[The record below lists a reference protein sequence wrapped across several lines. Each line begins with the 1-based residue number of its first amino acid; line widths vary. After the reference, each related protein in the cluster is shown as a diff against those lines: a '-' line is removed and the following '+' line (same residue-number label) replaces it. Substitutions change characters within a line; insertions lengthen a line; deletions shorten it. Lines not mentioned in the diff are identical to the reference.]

1 MIALAEKL
9 SKSFGPQL
17 LWSDVVLQL
26 NAGERW
32 GLVGPNGAG
41 KTTFLKILMGLETP
55 DEGRVS
61 FARDI
66 RVGYLEQET
75 KLSKDTTALE
85 EVVQSAHE
93 VVRLQSLL
101 SDQEHQI
108 AQLSSSSLNTA
119 QQKELDELLANY
131 SKNQENFERL
141 GGYELQA
148 RAQQILGGL
157 GFPVE
162 DFHKL
167 ACEFSGGW
175 QMRISLAKLLL
186 KHPDLLLL
194 DEPTNH
200 LDLESVAWLES
211 FLSSYDGAVLMVSHD
226 RAFMDACVS
235 HIASIENK
243 RVMTY
248 VGNYTRYLKQREDNL
263 IQLRAKREA
272 QLRDIAHMQ
281 VFIDRFRYKPT
292 KAKQVQERVRRLEQ
306 IKSEL
311 VVLPQASKKVHFN
324 FPAPPRTADTVV
336 SVEHV
341 SKHFEDAV
349 VYNDVNVVL
358 YRGDHVAL
366 VGPNGAGKSTLMKLI
381 CGIEKPIAGN
391 IVLGKNVEF
400 SYYAQH
406 QLETLNERNT
416 VLQEMGEASNTWTTS
431 EQRRLLGAFLFHG
444 EDVDKRVS
452 VLSGGE
458 RARLALAKML
468 VFPDPLLCLDEPTNH
483 LDIDSVEVLEHALT
497 TFKGT
502 VLLVS
507 HDEHLVRNVAN
518 KIIEVRN
525 HQVRVFDGDYD
536 YYLYKREELDAREQK
551 DAAGAHAQARVDNT
565 GLLHA
570 SHEQRSASL
579 DTLSQGKKA
588 EAVVS
593 QNSTRT
599 DSPLDSHDHLA
610 KRNVKTKEQR
620 RLEAEA
626 RNRAHRR
633 VARERKRLSEVEA
646 VLQAST
652 SRKHELETR
661 MSDQEI
667 YQHKD
672 EFNECMNEYN
682 ALSQKIDALEQEWLE
697 LTRIVEEG
705 TNE

>member
-108 AQLSSSSLNTA
+108 AQLSSSSLHTA

-263 IQLRAKREA
+263 IQLHAKREA

-341 SKHFEDAV
+341 SKQFEDSV

-381 CGIEKPIAGN
+381 CGIEKPTAGN

-551 DAAGAHAQARVDNT
+551 DTAGAHVHVRVDNT
-565 GLLHA
+565 GLSHA
-570 SHEQRSASL
+570 SREQGNASL
-579 DTLSQGKKA
+579 DAASQGKKA

-599 DSPLDSHDHLA
+599 DSSLDSHAHMA

-626 RNRAHRR
+626 RNSAHRR

-652 SRKHELETR
+652 SRKRELETR

-705 TNE
+705 THE

>member
-108 AQLSSSSLNTA
+108 AQLSSSSADTA

-263 IQLRAKREA
+263 IQLHAKREA

-341 SKHFEDAV
+341 SKQFEDTV

-381 CGIEKPIAGN
+381 CGIEKPTAGN

-570 SHEQRSASL
+570 SHEQGSASL

-588 EAVVS
+588 TGFIS
-593 QNSTRT
+593 QNSART

-646 VLQAST
+646 ALQAST

>member
-101 SDQEHQI
+101 SDQEHKI

-341 SKHFEDAV
+341 SKQFEDSV

-381 CGIEKPIAGN
+381 CGIEKPTAGN
-391 IVLGKNVEF
+391 IALGKNVEF

-536 YYLYKREELDAREQK
+536 YYLYKREELDAHEEK
-551 DAAGAHAQARVDNT
+551 DAAGAYAHVRIADT
-565 GLLHA
+565 GLSHA
-570 SHEQRSASL
+570 SREQGSASL
-579 DTLSQGKKA
+579 DAASQGKKA

-593 QNSTRT
+593 QKSTRT
-599 DSPLDSHDHLA
+599 DSSLDSHAHLA

-626 RNRAHRR
+626 RNSAHRR

-652 SRKHELETR
+652 SRKRELETR

-697 LTRIVEEG
+697 LTSIVEEG
-705 TNE
+705 THE

>member
-108 AQLSSSSLNTA
+108 AQLSSSSADTA

-263 IQLRAKREA
+263 IQLHAKREA

-341 SKHFEDAV
+341 SKQFEDTV

-381 CGIEKPIAGN
+381 CGIEKPTAGN

-570 SHEQRSASL
+570 SHEQGSASL
-579 DTLSQGKKA
+579 DTLSQGKKV

-646 VLQAST
+646 ALQAST

>member
-108 AQLSSSSLNTA
+108 AQLSSSSVDTA

-263 IQLRAKREA
+263 IQLHAKREA

-341 SKHFEDAV
+341 SKHFEDSV

-381 CGIEKPIAGN
+381 CGIEKPTAGN

-536 YYLYKREELDAREQK
+536 YYLYKREELDAREEK
-551 DAAGAHAQARVDNT
+551 DAAGAHAHVRVDNT
-565 GLLHA
+565 GLSHA
-570 SHEQRSASL
+570 SREQGNASL
-579 DTLSQGKKA
+579 DAASQGKKA

-626 RNRAHRR
+626 RNSAHRR

-652 SRKHELETR
+652 SRKRELETR

>member
-108 AQLSSSSLNTA
+108 AQLSSSSVDTA

-148 RAQQILGGL
+148 HAQQILGGL

-263 IQLRAKREA
+263 IQLSAKREA

-381 CGIEKPIAGN
+381 CGIEKPTAGN

-536 YYLYKREELDAREQK
+536 YYLYKREELDAREEK
-551 DAAGAHAQARVDNT
+551 DAAGAHAHVRVDNT

-570 SHEQRSASL
+570 SREQRSASL
-579 DTLSQGKKA
+579 DTLSQDKKA
-588 EAVVS
+588 TGFIS
-593 QNSTRT
+593 QNSART
-599 DSPLDSHDHLA
+599 DSPLDPHDHLA

-626 RNRAHRR
+626 RNSAHRR

-646 VLQAST
+646 ALQAST

>member
-336 SVEHV
+336 SVEYV
-341 SKHFEDAV
+341 SKHFEDSV

-381 CGIEKPIAGN
+381 CGIEKPTAGN

-536 YYLYKREELDAREQK
+536 YYLYKREELDAHEEK
-551 DAAGAHAQARVDNT
+551 DAAGAHAHVRVDNT
-565 GLLHA
+565 GLSHA
-570 SHEQRSASL
+570 SREQGNASL
-579 DTLSQGKKA
+579 DAASQGKKA

-599 DSPLDSHDHLA
+599 DSSLDSHAHMA

-626 RNRAHRR
+626 RNSAHRR

-652 SRKHELETR
+652 SRKRELETR

-705 TNE
+705 THE

>member
-341 SKHFEDAV
+341 SKHFEDSV

-381 CGIEKPIAGN
+381 CGIEKPTAGN

-536 YYLYKREELDAREQK
+536 YYLYKREELDAREEK
-551 DAAGAHAQARVDNT
+551 DAAGAHTQARVDNT

-570 SHEQRSASL
+570 PNEQRSASL
-579 DTLSQGKKA
+579 AAASQGKKA
-588 EAVVS
+588 EAVAS

-599 DSPLDSHDHLA
+599 DSSLDSHAHMA

-626 RNRAHRR
+626 RNSAHRR

-652 SRKHELETR
+652 SRKRELETR

-705 TNE
+705 THE

>member
-108 AQLSSSSLNTA
+108 AQLSSSSVDTA

-263 IQLRAKREA
+263 IQLHAKREA

-349 VYNDVNVVL
+349 VYNDVNLVL

-381 CGIEKPIAGN
+381 CGIEKPTAGN

-652 SRKHELETR
+652 SRKRELETR

>member
-108 AQLSSSSLNTA
+108 AQLSSSSADTA

-263 IQLRAKREA
+263 IQLHAKREA

-341 SKHFEDAV
+341 SKQFEDTV

-381 CGIEKPIAGN
+381 CGIEKPTAGN

-570 SHEQRSASL
+570 SHEQGSASL

-588 EAVVS
+588 TGFIS
-593 QNSTRT
+593 QNSART

-626 RNRAHRR
+626 RNSAHRR

-646 VLQAST
+646 ALQAST

>member
-108 AQLSSSSLNTA
+108 AQLSSSSVDTA

-263 IQLRAKREA
+263 IQLHAKREA

-349 VYNDVNVVL
+349 VYNDVNLVL

-381 CGIEKPIAGN
+381 CGIEKPTTGN

-579 DTLSQGKKA
+579 AAASQGKKA

>member
-108 AQLSSSSLNTA
+108 AQLSSSSLDTA

-263 IQLRAKREA
+263 IQLSTKREA

-341 SKHFEDAV
+341 SKHFEDSV

-381 CGIEKPIAGN
+381 CGIEKPTAGN

-536 YYLYKREELDAREQK
+536 YYLYKREELDAREEK
-551 DAAGAHAQARVDNT
+551 DAAGVHTQARVDNT

-570 SHEQRSASL
+570 PHEQRSASL
-579 DTLSQGKKA
+579 DAASQSKKA

-593 QNSTRT
+593 QKSTCT
-599 DSPLDSHDHLA
+599 GSSLDSHAHMA

-626 RNRAHRR
+626 RNSAHRR

-652 SRKHELETR
+652 SRKRELETR

-705 TNE
+705 THE

>member
-108 AQLSSSSLNTA
+108 AQLSSSSLDTA

-263 IQLRAKREA
+263 IQLHAKREA

-341 SKHFEDAV
+341 SKQFEDAV
-349 VYNDVNVVL
+349 VYNDVNLVL

-381 CGIEKPIAGN
+381 CGIEKPTAGN

-536 YYLYKREELDAREQK
+536 YYLYKREELDAREEK
-551 DAAGAHAQARVDNT
+551 DAAGAHTQARVDNT

-570 SHEQRSASL
+570 PHEQRSASL
-579 DTLSQGKKA
+579 DAASQSKKA

-593 QNSTRT
+593 QKSTRT
-599 DSPLDSHDHLA
+599 DSSLDSHAHMA

-626 RNRAHRR
+626 RNSAHRR

-652 SRKHELETR
+652 SRKRELETR

-705 TNE
+705 THE

>member
-336 SVEHV
+336 SVEYV
-341 SKHFEDAV
+341 SKHFEDSV

-381 CGIEKPIAGN
+381 CGIEKPTAGN

-551 DAAGAHAQARVDNT
+551 DAAEAHAQARVDNT

>member
-263 IQLRAKREA
+263 IQLSAKREA

-341 SKHFEDAV
+341 SKHFEDSV

-381 CGIEKPIAGN
+381 CGIEKPTAGN

-536 YYLYKREELDAREQK
+536 YYLYKREELDAREEK
-551 DAAGAHAQARVDNT
+551 DAAGAHTQARVDNT
-565 GLLHA
+565 GLSHA
-570 SHEQRSASL
+570 SREQGNASL
-579 DTLSQGKKA
+579 DAASQGKKA

-599 DSPLDSHDHLA
+599 DSSLDSHVHIA

-626 RNRAHRR
+626 RNSAHRR

-652 SRKHELETR
+652 SRKRELEIR

-672 EFNECMNEYN
+672 EFNDCMNEYN

-705 TNE
+705 THE

>member
-108 AQLSSSSLNTA
+108 AQLSSSSVDTA

-263 IQLRAKREA
+263 IQLHAKREA

-341 SKHFEDAV
+341 SKQFEDAV
-349 VYNDVNVVL
+349 VYNDVNLVL

-381 CGIEKPIAGN
+381 CGIEKPTAGN

-536 YYLYKREELDAREQK
+536 YYLYKREELDAREEK
-551 DAAGAHAQARVDNT
+551 DAAGAHTQARVDNT

-570 SHEQRSASL
+570 PHEQRSASL
-579 DTLSQGKKA
+579 DAASQSKKA

-593 QNSTRT
+593 QKSTRT
-599 DSPLDSHDHLA
+599 DSSLDSHAHMA

-626 RNRAHRR
+626 RNSAHRR

-652 SRKHELETR
+652 SRKRELETR

-705 TNE
+705 THE

>member
-108 AQLSSSSLNTA
+108 AQLSSSSVDTA

-263 IQLRAKREA
+263 IQLHAKREA

-381 CGIEKPIAGN
+381 CGIEKPTAGN

-536 YYLYKREELDAREQK
+536 YYLYKREELDAREEK
-551 DAAGAHAQARVDNT
+551 DAAGAHTQARVDNT
-565 GLLHA
+565 GLSHA
-570 SHEQRSASL
+570 SREQGNASL
-579 DTLSQGKKA
+579 DAASQGKKA

-599 DSPLDSHDHLA
+599 DSSLDSHVHIA

-626 RNRAHRR
+626 RNSAHRR

-652 SRKHELETR
+652 SRKRELETR

-705 TNE
+705 THE

>member
-108 AQLSSSSLNTA
+108 AQLSRSSVDTA

-263 IQLRAKREA
+263 IQLHAKREA

-349 VYNDVNVVL
+349 VYNDVNLVL

-381 CGIEKPIAGN
+381 CGIEKPTAGN

-652 SRKHELETR
+652 SRKRELETR

>member
-108 AQLSSSSLNTA
+108 AQLSSSSVDTA

-263 IQLRAKREA
+263 IQLSAKREA

-381 CGIEKPIAGN
+381 CGIEKPTAGN

-551 DAAGAHAQARVDNT
+551 DTAGAHVHVRVDNT
-565 GLLHA
+565 GLSHA
-570 SHEQRSASL
+570 SREQGNASL
-579 DTLSQGKKA
+579 DAASQGKKA

-599 DSPLDSHDHLA
+599 DSSLDSHAHMA

-626 RNRAHRR
+626 RNSAHRR

-652 SRKHELETR
+652 SRKRELEIR

-705 TNE
+705 THE

>member
-108 AQLSSSSLNTA
+108 AQLSSSSVDTA

-263 IQLRAKREA
+263 IQLHAKREA

-341 SKHFEDAV
+341 SKHFEDSV

-381 CGIEKPIAGN
+381 CGIEKPTAGN

-626 RNRAHRR
+626 RNSAHRR

-652 SRKHELETR
+652 SRKRELETR

-705 TNE
+705 THE

>member
-108 AQLSSSSLNTA
+108 AQLSSSSVDTA

-263 IQLRAKREA
+263 IQLHAKREA

-349 VYNDVNVVL
+349 VYNDVNLVL

-381 CGIEKPIAGN
+381 CGIEKPTTGN

-551 DAAGAHAQARVDNT
+551 DATGAHAQVRVDNT

-646 VLQAST
+646 ALQAST

>member
-336 SVEHV
+336 SVEYV
-341 SKHFEDAV
+341 SKHFEDSV

-381 CGIEKPIAGN
+381 CGIEKPTAGN

-536 YYLYKREELDAREQK
+536 YYLYKREELDAREEK
-551 DAAGAHAQARVDNT
+551 DAAGAHAHVRVDNT
-565 GLLHA
+565 GLSHA
-570 SHEQRSASL
+570 SREQGNASL
-579 DTLSQGKKA
+579 DAASQGKKA

-599 DSPLDSHDHLA
+599 DSSLDSHAHMA

-626 RNRAHRR
+626 RNSAHRR

-652 SRKHELETR
+652 SRKRELETR

-705 TNE
+705 THE

>member
-108 AQLSSSSLNTA
+108 AQLSSSSVDTA

-263 IQLRAKREA
+263 IQLHAKREA

-349 VYNDVNVVL
+349 VYNDVNLVL

-381 CGIEKPIAGN
+381 CGIEKPTAGN

-551 DAAGAHAQARVDNT
+551 DAAGAHAQVRVDNT

-579 DTLSQGKKA
+579 DTLSQGKKV

-626 RNRAHRR
+626 RNSAHRR

-652 SRKHELETR
+652 SRKRELETR

-705 TNE
+705 THE

>member
-93 VVRLQSLL
+93 VVRLQSVL
-101 SDQEHQI
+101 SEQEHQI
-108 AQLSSSSLNTA
+108 AQLSSSSVDRV

-141 GGYELQA
+141 GGYELPA

-248 VGNYTRYLKQREDNL
+248 VGNYSRYLKQREDNL

-349 VYNDVNVVL
+349 VYNDVNLVL

-381 CGIEKPIAGN
+381 CGIEKPTAGK
-391 IVLGKNVEF
+391 VALGKNVEF

-406 QLETLNERNT
+406 QLETLKERNT

-536 YYLYKREELDAREQK
+536 YYLYKRDELNAREQK
-551 DAAGAHAQARVDNT
+551 DVAGLKTQTRLADTQV
-565 GLLHA
+565 
-570 SHEQRSASL
+570 SPKHEQGSGSL
-579 DTLSQGKKA
+579 DGALQGKKA
-588 EAVVS
+588 TVFIS
-593 QNSTRT
+593 QNSART
-599 DSPLDSHDHLA
+599 DSPSDSHAHLA

-620 RLEAEA
+620 RLEAQA
-626 RNRAHRR
+626 RNSAHRR
-633 VARERKRLSEVEA
+633 VARERKRLSEVETA
-646 VLQAST
+646 LQTST

>member
-263 IQLRAKREA
+263 IQLSAKREA

-341 SKHFEDAV
+341 SKHFEDSV

-381 CGIEKPIAGN
+381 CGIEKPTAGN

-551 DAAGAHAQARVDNT
+551 DTAGAHVHVRVDNT
-565 GLLHA
+565 GLSHA
-570 SHEQRSASL
+570 SREQGNASL
-579 DTLSQGKKA
+579 DAASQGKKA

-599 DSPLDSHDHLA
+599 DSSLDSHAHMA

-626 RNRAHRR
+626 RNSAHRR

-652 SRKHELETR
+652 SRKRELEIR

-705 TNE
+705 THE

>member
-108 AQLSSSSLNTA
+108 AQLSSSSVDTA

-186 KHPDLLLL
+186 KHPDLLFL

-263 IQLRAKREA
+263 IQLHAKREA

-341 SKHFEDAV
+341 SKHFEDTV

-381 CGIEKPIAGN
+381 CDIEKPTAGN

-652 SRKHELETR
+652 SRKRELETR

-705 TNE
+705 THE

>member
-108 AQLSSSSLNTA
+108 AQLSSSSLDTA

-263 IQLRAKREA
+263 IQLSAKREA

-341 SKHFEDAV
+341 SKHFEDSV

-381 CGIEKPIAGN
+381 CGIEKPTAGN

-536 YYLYKREELDAREQK
+536 YYLYKREELDAREEK
-551 DAAGAHAQARVDNT
+551 DAAGAHTQARVDNT

-570 SHEQRSASL
+570 PHEQRSASL
-579 DTLSQGKKA
+579 DAASQSKKA

-593 QNSTRT
+593 QKSTRT
-599 DSPLDSHDHLA
+599 DSSLDSHAHMA

-626 RNRAHRR
+626 RNSAHRR

-652 SRKHELETR
+652 SRKRELETR

-705 TNE
+705 THE

>member
-108 AQLSSSSLNTA
+108 AQLSSSSLDTA

-263 IQLRAKREA
+263 IQLSAKREA

-341 SKHFEDAV
+341 SKHFEDSV

-381 CGIEKPIAGN
+381 CGIEKPTAGN

-593 QNSTRT
+593 QKSTRT
-599 DSPLDSHDHLA
+599 DSSLDSHAHMA

-626 RNRAHRR
+626 RNSAHRR

-652 SRKHELETR
+652 SRKRELETR

-705 TNE
+705 THE

>member
-108 AQLSSSSLNTA
+108 AQLSSSSVDTA

-263 IQLRAKREA
+263 IQLHAKREA

-349 VYNDVNVVL
+349 VYNDVNLVL

-381 CGIEKPIAGN
+381 CGIEKPTAGN

-551 DAAGAHAQARVDNT
+551 DAAGAHAQVRVDNT

-579 DTLSQGKKA
+579 DTLSQGKKV

-652 SRKHELETR
+652 SRKRELETR

>member
-108 AQLSSSSLNTA
+108 AQLSSSSVDTA

-148 RAQQILGGL
+148 HAQQILGGL

-263 IQLRAKREA
+263 IQLHAKREA

-349 VYNDVNVVL
+349 VYNDVNLVL

-381 CGIEKPIAGN
+381 CGIEKPTAGN

-551 DAAGAHAQARVDNT
+551 DAAGAHAHVRVDNT
-565 GLLHA
+565 GLSHA
-570 SHEQRSASL
+570 SREQGNASL
-579 DTLSQGKKA
+579 DAASQGKKA

-599 DSPLDSHDHLA
+599 DSSLDSHVHIA

-626 RNRAHRR
+626 RNSAHRR

-652 SRKHELETR
+652 SRKRELEIR

-672 EFNECMNEYN
+672 EFNDCMNEYN

-705 TNE
+705 THE

>member
-108 AQLSSSSLNTA
+108 AQLSSSSVDTA

-263 IQLRAKREA
+263 IQLHAKREA

-341 SKHFEDAV
+341 SKHFEDSV
-349 VYNDVNVVL
+349 VYNDVNLVL

-366 VGPNGAGKSTLMKLI
+366 VGPNGSGKSTLMKLI
-381 CGIEKPIAGN
+381 CGIEKPTAGN

-536 YYLYKREELDAREQK
+536 YYLYKREELDAREEK
-551 DAAGAHAQARVDNT
+551 DAAGAHTQARVDNT

-570 SHEQRSASL
+570 PHEQRSASL
-579 DTLSQGKKA
+579 DAASQSKKA

-593 QNSTRT
+593 QKSTRT
-599 DSPLDSHDHLA
+599 DSSLDSHAHMA

-626 RNRAHRR
+626 RNSAHRR

-652 SRKHELETR
+652 SRKRELETR

-705 TNE
+705 THE

>member
-108 AQLSSSSLNTA
+108 AQLSSSSVDTA

-263 IQLRAKREA
+263 IQLHAKREA

-341 SKHFEDAV
+341 SKQFEDAV

-381 CGIEKPIAGN
+381 CGIEKPTAGN

-536 YYLYKREELDAREQK
+536 YYLYKREELDAREEK
-551 DAAGAHAQARVDNT
+551 DAAGAHTQARVDNT
-565 GLLHA
+565 GLSHA
-570 SHEQRSASL
+570 SREQGNASL
-579 DTLSQGKKA
+579 DAASQGKKA

-599 DSPLDSHDHLA
+599 DSSLDSHVHIA

-626 RNRAHRR
+626 RNSAHRR

-652 SRKHELETR
+652 SRKRELETR

-705 TNE
+705 THE

>member
-9 SKSFGPQL
+9 SKSFGLQL

-108 AQLSSSSLNTA
+108 AQLSSSSVDTA

-263 IQLRAKREA
+263 IQLHAKREA

-349 VYNDVNVVL
+349 VYNDVNLVL

-381 CGIEKPIAGN
+381 CGIEKPTAGN

-652 SRKHELETR
+652 SRKRELETR

>member
-341 SKHFEDAV
+341 SKHFEDSV

-381 CGIEKPIAGN
+381 CGIEKPTAGN

-536 YYLYKREELDAREQK
+536 YYLYKREELDAREEK
-551 DAAGAHAQARVDNT
+551 DAAGAHAHVRVDNT
-565 GLLHA
+565 GLSHA
-570 SHEQRSASL
+570 SREQGNASL
-579 DTLSQGKKA
+579 DAASQGKKA
-588 EAVVS
+588 ETVVS

-599 DSPLDSHDHLA
+599 DSSLDSHAHMA

-626 RNRAHRR
+626 RNSAHRR

-652 SRKHELETR
+652 SRKRELEIR

-672 EFNECMNEYN
+672 EFNDCMNEYN

-705 TNE
+705 THE

>member
-108 AQLSSSSLNTA
+108 AQLSSSSADTA

-263 IQLRAKREA
+263 IQLHAKREA

-341 SKHFEDAV
+341 SKQFEDTV

-381 CGIEKPIAGN
+381 CGIEKPTAGN

-588 EAVVS
+588 EAVVY

-646 VLQAST
+646 ALQAST

>member
-108 AQLSSSSLNTA
+108 AQLSSSSLDTA

-263 IQLRAKREA
+263 IQLSAKREA

-341 SKHFEDAV
+341 SKQFEDSV

-381 CGIEKPIAGN
+381 CGIEKPTAGN

-536 YYLYKREELDAREQK
+536 YYLYKREELDAREEK
-551 DAAGAHAQARVDNT
+551 DAAGAHAHVRVDNT
-565 GLLHA
+565 GLSHA
-570 SHEQRSASL
+570 SREQGNASL
-579 DTLSQGKKA
+579 DAASQGKKA

-599 DSPLDSHDHLA
+599 DSSLDSHVHIA

-626 RNRAHRR
+626 RNSAHRR

-652 SRKHELETR
+652 SRKRELEIR

-672 EFNECMNEYN
+672 EFNDCMNEYN

-705 TNE
+705 THE

>member
-108 AQLSSSSLNTA
+108 AQLSSSSVDTA

-536 YYLYKREELDAREQK
+536 YYLYKREELDAREEK
-551 DAAGAHAQARVDNT
+551 DAAGAHTQARVDNT
-565 GLLHA
+565 GLSHA
-570 SHEQRSASL
+570 SREQGNASL
-579 DTLSQGKKA
+579 DAASQGKKA

-599 DSPLDSHDHLA
+599 DSSLDSHVHIA

-626 RNRAHRR
+626 RNSAHRR

-652 SRKHELETR
+652 SRKRELEIR

-672 EFNECMNEYN
+672 EFNDCMNEYN

-705 TNE
+705 THE

>member
-108 AQLSSSSLNTA
+108 AQLSSSSVDTA
-119 QQKELDELLANY
+119 QQKELDELLVNY

-341 SKHFEDAV
+341 SKHFEDSV

-381 CGIEKPIAGN
+381 CGIEKPTAGN

-536 YYLYKREELDAREQK
+536 YYLYKREELDAREEK
-551 DAAGAHAQARVDNT
+551 DAAGAHTQARVDNT

-570 SHEQRSASL
+570 PHEQRSASL
-579 DTLSQGKKA
+579 DAASQSKKA

-593 QNSTRT
+593 QKSTRT
-599 DSPLDSHDHLA
+599 DSSLDSHAHMA

-626 RNRAHRR
+626 RNSAHRR

-652 SRKHELETR
+652 LRKRELETR

-705 TNE
+705 THE

>member
-341 SKHFEDAV
+341 SKHFEDSV

-381 CGIEKPIAGN
+381 CGIEKPTAGN

-502 VLLVS
+502 ILLVS

-536 YYLYKREELDAREQK
+536 YYLYKREELDAREEK
-551 DAAGAHAQARVDNT
+551 DAAGAHAHVRVDNT
-565 GLLHA
+565 GLSHA
-570 SHEQRSASL
+570 SREQGNASL
-579 DTLSQGKKA
+579 DAASQGKKA
-588 EAVVS
+588 ETVVS

-599 DSPLDSHDHLA
+599 DSSLDSHVHIA

-626 RNRAHRR
+626 RNSAHRR

-652 SRKHELETR
+652 SRKRELETR

-705 TNE
+705 THE